1 MRKIENKENI
11 VDYIEQEIKL
21 LKVQFSKYQ
30 EYLTDEF
37 YQKIVEDLANDLDG
51 EKIISITLA
60 NLAMKELSR
69 IVNDGDINLE
79 LELVNDYRSKTQFLM
94 RKLNIPTSVIKKIE
108 EDVLM
113 EAIETYDASCTF
125 YVHILKCTKNK
136 IESLKKNEK
145 IKNEKSSKKD
155 GLEKPTKVP
164 GKEKLS
170 FNDKLNVYITKKD
183 IEKRKPSNLE
193 NDFRIIRPFIGDIKE
208 PQLNKFIYLRY
219 GYHDDIYF
227 SLDDISNI
235 LNIDQEKAVSYYN
248 MSLSLLKSGVDAAI
262 NQYLKQESSKI
273 KKIEK

>member
-1 MRKIENKENI
+1 MRKTENKENI

-69 IVNDGDINLE
+69 IVNDEDINLE

-170 FNDKLNVYITKKD
+170 FNDKLNVYITKKN
-183 IEKRKPSNLE
+183 IEKRKPSYLE
-193 NDFRIIRPFIGDIKE
+193 NAFRIIRPFIGDIKE

-248 MSLSLLKSGVDAAI
+248 MSLSLLKSGVDTAI

>member
-113 EAIETYDASCTF
+113 EAIETYDTSCTF

-183 IEKRKPSNLE
+183 IEKRKPSYLE
-193 NDFRIIRPFIGDIKE
+193 NAFRIIRPFIGDIKE

>member
-51 EKIISITLA
+51 GKIISITLA

-69 IVNDGDINLE
+69 IVNDGNINLE

-183 IEKRKPSNLE
+183 IEKRKPSYLE
-193 NDFRIIRPFIGDIKE
+193 NAFRIIRPFIGDIKE

-248 MSLSLLKSGVDAAI
+248 MSLSLLKSGVDTAI

>member
-69 IVNDGDINLE
+69 IVNDGNINLE

-155 GLEKPTKVP
+155 ILEKPTKVP

-183 IEKRKPSNLE
+183 IEKRKPSYLE
-193 NDFRIIRPFIGDIKE
+193 NAFRVIRPFIGDIKE

-248 MSLSLLKSGVDAAI
+248 MSLSLLKNGVDIAI

>member
-60 NLAMKELSR
+60 NLAVKELSR

-155 GLEKPTKVP
+155 ALEKPTKVP
-164 GKEKLS
+164 GKEELS

-183 IEKRKPSNLE
+183 IEKRKPSYLE
-193 NDFRIIRPFIGDIKE
+193 NAFRIIRPFIGDIKE

-235 LNIDQEKAVSYYN
+235 LNINQEKAVSYYN